1 MSIQQIPLASPI
13 CITPDHSALE
23 ALQLLIQYKFNHLP
37 VCLDGKLL
45 GLLSIN
51 DLLLQAIPMSA
62 KIEGGLTDLSFAG
75 DALGLLSSMLDQLKL
90 LKAGSIVHSPAV
102 TLPEKCPLLEAALL
116 LSKNNSPLPVL
127 DEQGKLRG
135 MLSRRV
141 LLSYLLQNTPLQ

>member
-1 MSIQQIPLASPI
+1 MSIQQIPLVPPI
-13 CITPDHSALE
+13 CITPDHSALD
-23 ALQLLIQYKFNHLP
+23 ALQLLIKYKFNHLP
-37 VCLDGKLL
+37 VCLDSKFL

-51 DLLLQAIPMSA
+51 DLLLQAIPTSA

-90 LKAGSIVHSPAV
+90 LNAGSIMHSPAA
-102 TLPEKCPLLEAALL
+102 TLPENCPLLEAALL
-116 LSKNNSPLPVL
+116 LSKSDSPLPVL

-141 LLSYLLQNTPLQ
+141 LLSHLLQNTSEK